1 MKVKEEMV
9 SGPTDVFLLT
19 KPPGSD
25 RSELCMKL
33 LARRERARL
42 YLAGDGVYHLPD
54 RGSDL
59 PPSCEVRASKEDV
72 AARGVVAR
80 IRAEVTED
88 FYEILVEDLME
99 GDGRFFNF

>member
-1 MKVKEEMV
+1 M
-9 SGPTDVFLLT
+9 DIFLLT
-19 KPPGSD
+19 EPPGSE

-33 LARRERARL
+33 LSRSQRSKL
-42 YLAGDGVYHLPD
+42 YLAGDGVYHLLGD
-54 RGSDL
+54 KGFY

-88 FYEILVEDLME
+88 FYEILVEDMME
-99 GDGRFFNF
+99 GDGRFFTF